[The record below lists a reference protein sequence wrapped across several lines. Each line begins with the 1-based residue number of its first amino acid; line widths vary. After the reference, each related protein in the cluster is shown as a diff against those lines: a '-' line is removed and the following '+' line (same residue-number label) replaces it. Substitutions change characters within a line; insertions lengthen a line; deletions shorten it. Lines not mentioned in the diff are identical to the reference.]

1 LKRRWAKKEL
11 KKQNVLRPMQAAT
24 NRDGLKPAAT
34 HKLASSLIF
43 GNSDA
48 GIVEN
53 KPLATVQILGRT

>member
-1 LKRRWAKKEL
+1 
-11 KKQNVLRPMQAAT
+11 MQAAT
-24 NRDGLKPAAT
+24 NRAGLKPAAT